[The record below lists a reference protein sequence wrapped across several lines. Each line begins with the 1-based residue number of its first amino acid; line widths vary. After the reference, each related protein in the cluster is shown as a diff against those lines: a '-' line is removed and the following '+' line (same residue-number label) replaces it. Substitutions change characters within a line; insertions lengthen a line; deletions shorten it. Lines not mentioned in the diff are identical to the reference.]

1 MVLVSRRESSAA
13 MKRTLLP
20 GGHSPTFY
28 LAFLASFLFFTSIHL
43 LITPL
48 PLFVESM
55 GGSAIDVGLAGTT
68 FAVAGLVL
76 RPYMGRLVDTRGR
89 KVALLLGTAIFTLGP
104 LLYTMTMSVL
114 TFQVARMLHGIGIG
128 AFTSAYMALIADVTP
143 PSRWG
148 AALGLAGIAPSLSI
162 ILASPL
168 GTSLLDHTSF
178 TLVFLASSLTALA
191 AFIVTLL
198 IREPRGKTA
207 TISAEGH
214 HKVHLLDVARQR
226 AIVAPSLAMA
236 TLGFSYGTVVA
247 FLPLFARGRDLGNVG
262 LFFTA
267 LSLSLVVSRFAMGR
281 LSDRVGR
288 LTVVLPM
295 FGILALG
302 FFGLNWSFAF
312 GTLITVAVIQ
322 GMGFG
327 GARVGLE
334 TILADAAPAQAR
346 GTAFSLLYL
355 CFDVG
360 IAVSGLVM
368 GKVADLAGYGQ
379 GYLLVGAVCLLTLVL
394 FAAAMRKPATT

>member
-1 MVLVSRRESSAA
+1 
-13 MKRTLLP
+13 MKRTSLP
-20 GGHSPTFY
+20 GGYSPTFY
-28 LAFLASFLFFTSIHL
+28 LAFLASFLFFSSFHL

-48 PLFVESM
+48 PLYIESI
-55 GGSAIDVGLAGTT
+55 GGSATDVGLAGTT
-68 FAVAGLVL
+68 FAVAAIIL
-76 RPYMGRLVDTRGR
+76 RPYMGRLADTRGR
-89 KVALLLGTAIFTLGP
+89 KPALLLGTLIFTLGP
-104 LLYTMTMSVL
+104 LSYTMANSVL
-114 TFQVARMLHGIGIG
+114 TFQVARMFHGMGMA
-128 AFTSAYMALIADVTP
+128 AFTSAYLALIADVTP

-148 AALGLAGIAPSLSI
+148 RALGLAGIAPSLSI
-162 ILASPL
+162 ILASPV
-168 GTSLLDHTSF
+168 GTLLLDHTSF
-178 TLVFLASSLTALA
+178 TVVFLASSLTALA
-191 AFIVTLL
+191 GFIVALL
-198 IREPRGKTA
+198 IHEPKSKLS
-207 TISAEGH
+207 ISSTGDGH
-214 HKVHLLDVARQR
+214 RVRLLDVAKQR

-312 GTLITVAVIQ
+312 STLITVAVIQ

-334 TILADAAPAQAR
+334 TILVDAAPAQAR
-346 GTAFSLLYL
+346 GTALSLLYL

-360 IAVSGLVM
+360 IAASGLVI
-368 GKVADLAGYGQ
+368 GRVADLTGYGQ

-394 FAAAMRKPATT
+394 FAVAMRKPATT